1 MAARPD
7 PEAPPGG
14 GPHGLYAAPPPHGL
28 YAAPG
33 PPGEIEIKRAA
44 KAGHAPAMYHMHT
57 SYATKAAQISA
68 ERPLRAAERVLRD
81 KYQLKSEYWLREAKQ
96 RDPGGAAYWTA
107 IYAARDTGDYQLMRS
122 HLNAYLEHLAPQ
134 CCKVYYE
141 LGRVCKVLGL
151 GPESKKHFEAAAI
164 LTRRDAAADST
175 RRDAAA
181 DSTRRDATAWRA
193 SVP

>member
-7 PEAPPGG
+7 PEAAAGG
-14 GPHGLYAAPPPHGL
+14 GPHGLYAAPPPHGLYAGGGPHGL

-68 ERPLRAAERVLRD
+68 ERPLRVAERMLRD
-81 KYQLKSEYWLREAKQ
+81 KYQLKSEYWLREARL
-96 RDPGGAAYWTA
+96 RDPGGAAHDDRHWVA

-122 HLNAYLEHLAPQ
+122 HLNVYLEHLAPQ

-151 GPESKKHFEAAAI
+151 GPESKKHFEAAAV
-164 LTRRDAAADST
+164 LTRRDVAA
-175 RRDAAA
+175 RRDA
-181 DSTRRDATAWRA
+181 AWRA